1 MFCSLR
7 WGSPCPWPPYLAP
20 DRTETMHVHASI
32 GSAAYDV
39 PIGRVAAGGASRRRA
54 APVVPRV
61 VTHRRR
67 FLAVAPPALAGRPDG
82 TWIEAP
88 TNAFGNLIN
97 LAKGQREIV
106 QAGTPILREIAEEV
120 PVEDID
126 SAKIQELIA
135 EMLAICRGRGVG
147 LAAPQIGV
155 PYRIFVL
162 EDTVEGMSDVSPE
175 DLRSQDRVP
184 FPAKVVVN
192 PVVTPATNLTAAFF
206 EGCLSVQGY
215 RGLVRRWLQVRVQGY
230 GGDGKPVDFVA
241 KGWQARIVQHEM
253 DHLNGVLAYVH
264 RTRARS
270 AVDKLM
276 PNPCPRTIR
285 SSAPRRGGTVRVRGG
300 SEDRKRL
307 RANRRRVR
315 RGRRGGFHNQG
326 WKAQERD
333 PPADGGP
340 THLRERRSSRR
351 ARASVIARSHPRAPR
366 LRIATNVRAS
376 FR

>member
-1 MFCSLR
+1 
-7 WGSPCPWPPYLAP
+7 
-20 DRTETMHVHASI
+20 MHVHASI
-32 GSAAYDV
+32 GSAAYGV

-67 FLAVAPPALAGRPDG
+67 SLAVAPPAYGESRPDG

-126 SAKIQELIA
+126 SAKTQELIA

-253 DHLNGVLAYVH
+253 DHLNGVLYVDRMDT
-264 RTRARS
+264 RTFRR
-270 AVDKLM
+270 VDKLAEPM
-276 PNPCPRTIR
+276 PPDHPEFGA
-285 SSAPRRGGTVRVRGG
+285 APREGPCAPGEGVKIGNGTARTAAVSGVDDVEGFIGKKAGKAGKR
-300 SEDRKRL
+300 RK
-307 RANRRRVR
+307 
-315 RGRRGGFHNQG
+315 
-326 WKAQERD
+326 
-333 PPADGGP
+333 
-340 THLRERRSSRR
+340 SR
-351 ARASVIARSHPRAPR
+351 
-366 LRIATNVRAS
+366 
-376 FR
+376 